1 MSYLERMPARIFSLL
16 FDHPLLILGSFMA
29 VALIALFVA
38 GRPRRW
44 FIWVF
49 DGMLVVGIIIAGAL
63 LFFFTSAARAL
74 DHRLESLTFAT
85 APAARWEMLEE
96 YRGRVVVVNY
106 WATWCGPCVH
116 EIPALNRAVREFGG
130 EVVFLA
136 VTDEDFPI
144 VETFVQKN
152 PIAAKVARFTSAP
165 ATGKMAAFAY
175 GARPTTVVIDRE
187 GKVTKRMIGA
197 RSYGDFERAI
207 RAAL

>member
-1 MSYLERMPARIFSLL
+1 MADRIFSLL
-16 FDHPLLILGSFMA
+16 FDHPLLILGGFIA
-29 VALIALFVA
+29 VALIALLLA

-44 FIWVF
+44 FVWLF
-49 DGMLVVGIIIAGAL
+49 DSVLVVGIIIAGTL
-63 LFFFTSAARAL
+63 LFFFTTAARAL

-85 APAARWEMLEE
+85 APAARWEMLDE
-96 YRGRVVVVNY
+96 YRGKVVVVNY

-116 EIPALNRAVREFGG
+116 EIPALNRAVQEFGD

-144 VETFVQKN
+144 VEKFVKKN

-175 GARPTTVVIDRE
+175 GARPTTMVIDRE
-187 GKVTKRMIGA
+187 GKVTKRMFGA
-197 RSYGDFERAI
+197 RSYEEFERAI